1 MRENTEGSG
10 EVREGKSDHKC
21 WREEKNHHVVCGQ
34 CGPQRRLVS
43 PSNKL
48 LCSVI
53 GWEQPW
59 EVDLRI
65 KNDVLERAAAGTSAQ
80 LASLLRGS
88 SHGHY
93 RLWTERFIY
102 LNFKFYFLL
111 P

>member
-1 MRENTEGSG
+1 MRENMEGSG

-65 KNDVLERAAAGTSAQ
+65 KNDVLERAAAGWDLCSVSFTPKGELSWPLQ
-80 LASLLRGS
+80 IVS
-88 SHGHY
+88 S
-93 RLWTERFIY
+93 TIY
-102 LNFKFYFLL
+102 LFEF
-111 P
+111 